1 VATGIAFQH
10 AFVVTLQQVHCVNVG
25 VCVDLGAAGV
35 TGSVNIID
43 SWCETCGTVV
53 SGNSQI
59 VLENFDST
67 GSGPM
72 LYVDGVTKVSG
83 SLKGQTYAIG
93 KVHYDND
100 GKVVGSNGTY
110 LPSTNRGCLV
120 DSNGLYLTKSQPQY
134 SNYSASAFAS
144 VKDAGARGECV

>member
-1 VATGIAFQH
+1 
-10 AFVVTLQQVHCVNVG
+10 
-25 VCVDLGAAGV
+25 V

-43 SWCETCGTVV
+43 SSCETCGTVV

-59 VLENFDST
+59 VLENFDSI

-83 SLKGQTYAIG
+83 SLKGQTYGIG

-100 GKVVGSNGTY
+100 GKVVDSEGAY
-110 LPSTNRGCLV
+110 LPYTNRGSLV
-120 DSNGLYLTKSQPQY
+120 DTNGLYFTKPQPQY
-134 SNYSASAFAS
+134 TNFNASSFAS
-144 VKDAGARGECV
+144 VKDAGARGESVWSSW